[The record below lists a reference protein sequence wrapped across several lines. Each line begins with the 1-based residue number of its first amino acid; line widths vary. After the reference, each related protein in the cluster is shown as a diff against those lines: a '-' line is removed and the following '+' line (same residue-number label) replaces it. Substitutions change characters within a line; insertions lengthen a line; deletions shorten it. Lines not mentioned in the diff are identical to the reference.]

1 MRPDGTPIQA
11 LLWRTLAPAIV
22 IVAVALGAL
31 VYSRLYDT
39 ILDGFSRKLVTVSA
53 LTGAL
58 IDPADHDAL
67 MALAKPDAD
76 AAAIEATPAYL
87 RNVGPMRRIRR
98 ELGLTYLYTQIIG
111 GPQDV
116 LYVLDATEGE
126 EHSAI
131 GSPDDLPDQT
141 LKGLE
146 AVQAGG
152 PIYISPI
159 EYQEQWGLLKTAA
172 APVRGAD
179 GRITATAG
187 ADVNISVIQV
197 ATQNAVLAS
206 ALIGVASL
214 LASALVILMILRRV
228 AQPIEGLKADALRIA
243 TGDRAPP
250 TERRAPREVVGL
262 RGALGGL
269 ADELVAAMRSARA
282 HMLAEDRAHGAA
294 LIERTLGAGAGPL
307 LLADTKDRLIVWLPD
322 GDGVEAS
329 LRARAM
335 SALAARIAADP
346 ALAPE
351 AAALADGAVVAIDRK
366 AKTARALGGARL
378 RVDGGGEVAEAA
390 LAAGA
395 RVEGVTAVGAFPIAW
410 ERAR

>member
-11 LLWRTLAPAIV
+11 LLWRTLTPAIV
-22 IVAVALGAL
+22 VVAVALGAL
-31 VYSRLYDT
+31 VYARLYDT

-58 IDPADHDAL
+58 VDPVDHDAL
-67 MALAKPDAD
+67 LAQAKPDAD
-76 AAAIEATPAYL
+76 AAAIEAGAAYR
-87 RNVGPMRRIRR
+87 RNIEPMRRIRR
-98 ELGLTYLYTQIIG
+98 ELGLTYLYTQTIG

-116 LYVLDATEGE
+116 LYVLDGTEGE
-126 EHSAI
+126 DHSAI
-131 GSPDDLPDQT
+131 GSPDSLPAKT
-141 LKGLE
+141 RKGLE

-214 LASALVILMILRRV
+214 LASALVILVILKRV
-228 AQPIEGLKADALRIA
+228 AQPIVGLKADALRIA

-250 TERRAPREVVGL
+250 TERPAPREVTRL
-262 RGALGGL
+262 RVALTGL
-269 ADELVAAMRSARA
+269 ADELVAAMRSARTRT
-282 HMLAEDRAHGAA
+282 LAEDRAHGVE
-294 LIERTLGAGAGPL
+294 LIRQALGAAEGPVV
-307 LLADTKDRLIVWLPD
+307 LADTKERRIVWEPGG
-322 GDGVEAS
+322 GDGVEAR
-329 LRARAM
+329 LRRRAM
-335 SALAARIAADP
+335 ASLAQRIAEAPALAAD
-346 ALAPE
+346 
-351 AAALADGAVVAIDRK
+351 AALFADGPVTVVERTGK
-366 AKTARALGGARL
+366 A
-378 RVDGGGEVAEAA
+378 
-390 LAAGA
+390 
-395 RVEGVTAVGAFPIAW
+395 P
-410 ERAR
+410 